1 MNRLVGDEV
10 WNRIGIEIP
19 DVKSVLISAPPTKAV
34 PTNTKQIAA
43 NIPVVP
49 RNSKKL
55 VEFGVEIPLLVLVFL
70 AIDLDETGR
79 ADRYR
84 KVDCKVVIW

>member
-1 MNRLVGDEV
+1 VPL
-10 WNRIGIEIP
+10 
-19 DVKSVLISAPPTKAV
+19 TKAV

-43 NIPVVP
+43 NILVMP

-70 AIDLDETGR
+70 AINLDETGQ
-79 ADRYR
+79 ADCYR
-84 KVDCKVVIW
+84 KVDCKVVI